1 LLKILGFC
9 LCEFYLGVRLLLVL
23 FIFVCITAED
33 GGDLKDLL
41 NLRFE
46 DEKLKLSLFKDESS
60 LKGVK

>member
-1 LLKILGFC
+1 M
-9 LCEFYLGVRLLLVL
+9 CEFYLGVRLLLVL